1 MASFD
6 YARSRATAERLIAK
20 FGAGGFI
27 RRSITSGPDY
37 DPVITHE
44 EYDCQLVTL
53 EYSDKDVD
61 GTLIRNT
68 DKLIYISTAGL
79 TITLEKSD
87 KIIAAGEEHAIENLK
102 PLSPAGI
109 VVFWEVQGRR

>member
-1 MASFD
+1 MAFD
-6 YARSRATAERLIAK
+6 YSEVRAVAEELIAE
-20 FGAGGFI
+20 FGAAGVI
-27 RRSITSGPDY
+27 RRSTTSGPDY
-37 DPVITHE
+37 DPVITDAD
-44 EYDCQLVTL
+44 YGCQLVTL

-68 DKLIYISTAGL
+68 DKLIYVSTAGL

-87 KIIAAGEEHAIENLK
+87 KIIAAGEEYAIENLK

>member
-1 MASFD
+1 MATFD
-6 YARSRATAERLIAK
+6 YARSRATAEKLIAK
-20 FGAGGFI
+20 FGTTGAI
-27 RRSITSGPDY
+27 RRQVKSGPSY
-37 DPVITHE
+37 DPVITDVD
-44 EYDCQLVTL
+44 YACQLVTL

-68 DKLIYISTAGL
+68 DKLIYVSTAGL

-87 KIIAAGEEHAIENLK
+87 KIIAAGEEYAIENLK

-109 VVFWEVQGRR
+109 VVYYEAQGRR